1 MIRIHTMHL
10 ARTLSKTAAALFGL
24 ALATASHAAWD
35 TIPQVELSASHDDNL
50 RLLPDDLPLD
60 SRRRLHDTRRALSS
74 GLRRRAR

>member
-1 MIRIHTMHL
+1 MHL

-35 TIPQVELSASHDDNL
+35 TIPTVELSASHDDNL
-50 RLLPDDLPLD
+50 RLLPDDLICRRRR
-60 SRRRLHDTRRALSS
+60 RRRLHDTRRALSS